1 MSEFLEILSGVP
13 QGSILGPLLFLIY
26 LNDIVDNI
34 DCPMYL
40 FADDTSLLSIGENWR
55 DVELELNR
63 ALVLLDKWAVN
74 WLIGFNPFKNTLL
87 NGV

>member
-1 MSEFLEILSGVP
+1 MFDNK
-13 QGSILGPLLFLIY
+13 QF
-26 LNDIVDNI
+26 DNI

-74 WLIGFNPFKNTLL
+74 WLIGFNPLKTQL